1 MRTLKLSL
9 LAALTATSL
18 LAGGAAIARHGADN
32 PRADVRNCRGCDD
45 PANHDAVRD
54 RNQNVNDV
62 DVMDDMDAANLD
74 EAIENQTEQHHGGRN
89 GGRGK

>member
-1 MRTLKLSL
+1 
-9 LAALTATSL
+9 
-18 LAGGAAIARHGADN
+18 
-32 PRADVRNCRGCDD
+32 
-45 PANHDAVRD
+45 
-54 RNQNVNDV
+54 V